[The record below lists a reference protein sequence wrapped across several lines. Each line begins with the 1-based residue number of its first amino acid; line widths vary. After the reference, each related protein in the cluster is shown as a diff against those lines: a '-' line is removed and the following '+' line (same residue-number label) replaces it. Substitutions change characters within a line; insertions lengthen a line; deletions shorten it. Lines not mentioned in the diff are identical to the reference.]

1 MGSMEYAIPSVGG
14 FCVGTTF
21 VVDHQRLS
29 GLGKNIE
36 ESTEGSA
43 KNLTVFFFL

>member
-29 GLGKNIE
+29 GLGKMIE
-36 ESTEGSA
+36 ESTEGFA
-43 KNLTVFFFL
+43 DNLTFF